1 MDIKPIDE
9 TDLYVLFKEYED
21 IFLFEKDSG
30 KELWRTSMYREAYC
44 GIIGL
49 SNEWGIA
56 GGEKIILW
64 KNEKLTELEDKDL
77 KKVHN
82 MRQTGENEVEILTDP
97 WSNHSAIWKFDIM
110 TESKLKIRNFNEYTR
125 KEYAENVIW

>member
-21 IFLFEKDSG
+21 VFLFEKDSNR
-30 KELWRTSMYREAYC
+30 ELWRTSIYGEATC
-44 GIIGL
+44 GLIGL
-49 SNEWGIA
+49 SNEWLIA

-64 KNEKLTELEDKDL
+64 KNEKLTELEDEDL
-77 KKVHN
+77 KWTHS

-97 WSNHSAIWKFDIM
+97 WSDHSAIWKFNII
-110 TESKLKIRNFNEYTR
+110 TESKLKIRDFNEYIGKVYT
-125 KEYAENVIW
+125 ENVIW